1 MKLLL
6 SLALVWAAV
15 GVHAQQT
22 RLNGVTHAPDERLLS
37 EYWEGYHL
45 AKPAAQPALLKQR
58 APRASEEAA
67 VQRANAVF
75 RSSSGKVMALVD
87 GDEVVWSAF
96 KEPATP
102 ATRLTG
108 YSMGKTVTSMAVG
121 KALCENKLAF
131 DTRAGDLLPE
141 LKGTG
146 YAEVT
151 VRQLLTMSS
160 GIKDGSYYAHG
171 TPAARAK
178 IAQIE
183 KEHSAGWRELLKIV
197 NERRTSLF
205 GKPVPAGEVFAY
217 QESDVLVLGLMVQ
230 AATGMTLAEYIERT
244 VLASAGTAH
253 EVALRQD
260 KFGTT
265 YAPTVARMVLEDW
278 IRFAVWMRD
287 SAEQPGCFGDYVRA
301 ATRTQIANHDT
312 AGQLFGGYGCL
323 VWTENRRKADSYWAS
338 GFGGQRI
345 GFNPR
350 NRRMLVV
357 FSNLESD
364 VDDYYRLYREW
375 AEEPGEPA
383 H

>member
-151 VRQLLTMSS
+151 VRQLLTMRS
-160 GIKDGSYYAHG
+160 GIPQVYE
-171 TPAARAK
+171 T
-178 IAQIE
+178 
-183 KEHSAGWRELLKIV
+183 
-197 NERRTSLF
+197 
-205 GKPVPAGEVFAY
+205 
-217 QESDVLVLGLMVQ
+217 Q
-230 AATGMTLAEYIERT
+230 AATATDDMALERGVRGLRT
-244 VLASAGTAH
+244 TALFAPPGKRKPMPTTAIAS
-253 EVALRQD
+253 
-260 KFGTT
+260 
-265 YAPTVARMVLEDW
+265 
-278 IRFAVWMRD
+278 
-287 SAEQPGCFGDYVRA
+287 
-301 ATRTQIANHDT
+301 
-312 AGQLFGGYGCL
+312 
-323 VWTENRRKADSYWAS
+323 
-338 GFGGQRI
+338 
-345 GFNPR
+345 
-350 NRRMLVV
+350 
-357 FSNLESD
+357 
-364 VDDYYRLYREW
+364 
-375 AEEPGEPA
+375 
-383 H
+383 